1 MEKTKKEQA
10 IKKLQAELKQEKQD
24 EIKRYVPPPL
34 HTQQQ
39 RATLCT
45 SACMHRLTCAG
56 WSYRR
61 REIALERKKAAEER
75 QRLEEAKAKVRL
87 SPKIPGH
94 GSPRRR
100 SLPCGSAHARR
111 FPFALGIHLQMGA
124 RKAARL
130 RRKMGRTKKIN
141 H

>member
-45 SACMHRLTCAG
+45 SACMHASSDMCG
-56 WSYRR
+56 MVV
-61 REIALERKKAAEER
+61 
-75 QRLEEAKAKVRL
+75 QAKRDR
-87 SPKIPGH
+87 
-94 GSPRRR
+94 PRTQEG
-100 SLPCGSAHARR
+100 C
-111 FPFALGIHLQMGA
+111 
-124 RKAARL
+124 
-130 RRKMGRTKKIN
+130 
-141 H
+141 